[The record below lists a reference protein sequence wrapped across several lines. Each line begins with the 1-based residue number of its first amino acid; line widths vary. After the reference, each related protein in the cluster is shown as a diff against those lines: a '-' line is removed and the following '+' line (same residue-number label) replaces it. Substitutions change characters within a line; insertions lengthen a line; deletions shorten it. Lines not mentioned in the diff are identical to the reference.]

1 MKTTSFLVRDI
12 PSHGV
17 IDADMLQ
24 DKSCNKRRIID
35 ESNLIECD

>member
-1 MKTTSFLVRDI
+1 MKVTLFVGDI

-24 DKSCNKRRIID
+24 EKSCNKRRIID
-35 ESNLIECD
+35 ESNMVECD

>member
-1 MKTTSFLVRDI
+1 MKTTFLVRDI

-17 IDADMLQ
+17 IDADTLQ
-24 DKSCNKRRIID
+24 ESSCNRRRIID

>member
-1 MKTTSFLVRDI
+1 MKDTSFLVGDI

-24 DKSCNKRRIID
+24 DKSCNRRRIID